1 MVITTKNTTIFILK
15 ENIEF
20 FLDYILLIITFA
32 TTFTES

>member
-20 FLDYILLIITFA
+20 FLYYIHVIITFA